1 MRVLVVEDEEDL
13 VEALRYGLARA
24 DYAVDSAGDL
34 EEATQKLYA
43 SAYDLMIL
51 DLSLPDGDGF
61 DLCRAVR
68 RGRLAGESGPDL
80 RILMLTARD
89 RLADRVRGLDEGAD
103 DYLVKPFAFPELLA
117 RVRALLRRDSG
128 GGSAVWTVGDLRLD
142 TGRREAFRG
151 DRLLRL
157 TPKEYAVLRYLM
169 SRPGQVVSAEE
180 LLEHVWDENADPFTN
195 TVRVTVGTLR
205 RKLAAP
211 DEEQV
216 IETVVRH
223 GYRLRENG
231 AVAAAAGER
240 GRRERPLDPVPADG
254 HVLDAAVR
262 PRGRH
267 AGRRLPGR
275 GAQHRRPADHQDVQ
289 RREDRPDAGRHPA
302 EPGQVEVVKVQHV
315 EQAVNY
321 ETRQTIKHYSL
332 IMLGGLFVAS
342 PASAG
347 CCRGGR

>member
-13 VEALRYGLARA
+13 VEALRYGLVRA
-24 DYAVDSAGDL
+24 DYAVDVAPDV
-34 EEATQKLYA
+34 ETATHKLYA
-43 SAYDLMIL
+43 AAYDLMIL
-51 DLSLPDGDGF
+51 DLNLPDGDGF
-61 DLCRAVR
+61 DLC
-68 RGRLAGESGPDL
+68 GRIRSGELDGQSGPDL

-151 DRLLRL
+151 ERRLQL
-157 TPKEYAVLRYLM
+157 TPKEFAVLRYLM

-205 RKLAAP
+205 RKLAAS
-211 DEEQV
+211 DEEQL

-223 GYRLRENG
+223 GYRLRES
-231 AVAAAAGER
+231 
-240 GRRERPLDPVPADG
+240 
-254 HVLDAAVR
+254 DAATTPAR
-262 PRGRH
+262 P
-267 AGRRLPGR
+267 
-275 GAQHRRPADHQDVQ
+275 
-289 RREDRPDAGRHPA
+289 
-302 EPGQVEVVKVQHV
+302 
-315 EQAVNY
+315 
-321 ETRQTIKHYSL
+321 S
-332 IMLGGLFVAS
+332 
-342 PASAG
+342 
-347 CCRGGR
+347 